1 MIYIRFKETQVQYL
15 YLITRL
21 IFWLSE
27 GLSSTKLRH
36 KFRAFYTYNIVYGQ
50 LYSTTL
56 KLKVCFEVV
65 HININVYSQHLFS
78 SSCTKGTFRTFVVQK
93 GFIYII
99 ILTAGDLEM
108 ACLSIQRKQFK
119 PHWTGKCQRNP
130 GSNRIWCIE

>member
-1 MIYIRFKETQVQYL
+1 MIYIRFRETQVQYL

-65 HININVYSQHLFS
+65 HININIYSQHLFS
-78 SSCTKGTFRTFVVQK
+78 SSCNNGIFRIFVVHK
-93 GFIYII
+93 KASFILLYLQLA
-99 ILTAGDLEM
+99 ILRWHV
-108 ACLSIQRKQFK
+108 CLSNGNSSSLIGQESVSE
-119 PHWTGKCQRNP
+119 TLEV
-130 GSNRIWCIE
+130 IEYDT